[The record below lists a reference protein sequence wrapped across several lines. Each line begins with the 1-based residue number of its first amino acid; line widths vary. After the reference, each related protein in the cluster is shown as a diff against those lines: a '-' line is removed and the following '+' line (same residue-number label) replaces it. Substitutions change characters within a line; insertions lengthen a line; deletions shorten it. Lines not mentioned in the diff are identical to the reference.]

1 MIILS
6 TILVFLLTISIIV
19 IFHEY
24 GHYIAARMCGIKV
37 LQFSVGFG
45 KKIASFK
52 FRNSETEFKICALP
66 LGGYVKMLDENEGK
80 VSESDKKFAF
90 NNQPL
95 FKRAFVVAN
104 GPIFNF
110 ILAFFFYFL
119 ILYIGSPG
127 LKPVVY
133 DVVENSIVEGVG
145 LQANDEIVS
154 INNSKTMSWSSVIR
168 EIINNIADNKNIEIQ
183 IKRNFQKQS
192 LDPIQSSSKF
202 LNSQNILNDF
212 GIYPVS
218 VSYTHLTLP
227 TSG

>member
-1 MIILS
+1 MFENIFFISIVGFLVVL
-6 TILVFLLTISIIV
+6 TPLVFI
-19 IFHEY
+19 HEF
-24 GHYIAARMCGIKV
+24 GHYIAAKKNGVIV
-37 LQFSVGFG
+37 EQFSVGFG

-52 FRNSETEFKICALP
+52 FKNSETEFKICALP

-80 VSESDKKFAF
+80 VSESEKKFAF

-133 DVVENSIVEGVG
+133 DVVEN
-145 LQANDEIVS
+145 
-154 INNSKTMSWSSVIR
+154 
-168 EIINNIADNKNIEIQ
+168 IIKC
-183 IKRNFQKQS
+183 
-192 LDPIQSSSKF
+192 
-202 LNSQNILNDF
+202 
-212 GIYPVS
+212 
-218 VSYTHLTLP
+218 
-227 TSG
+227 